1 MKMNMNPM
9 TDLDSANL
17 IRCTELEA
25 RLLRPQVSFPEWL
38 VDRSLPFT
46 TFFREGFLTS
56 ESFYRLLNQNVPKKE
71 TVAMVVYVDYPVPIR
86 RQIERDLSEAEWA
99 TWVQKMD
106 NAIFWPVDGKA
117 YVFALNGGFV
127 TYAEIDRPTIVY
139 SDSPLTL
146 SDDLE
151 GQAIPTSEVPED
163 FQGSYFPYAHD
174 DIDELVTLEG
184 RFRQNYLPNSDASWV
199 YRRDG

>member
-71 TVAMVVYVDYPVPIR
+71 IVAMVVYVDYPVPIR

-117 YVFALNGGFV
+117 YVFALSGGFV
-127 TYAEIDRPTIVY
+127 AYAEIDRPTIAY
-139 SDSPLTL
+139 SALPLRMTK
-146 SDDLE
+146 DL
-151 GQAIPTSEVPED
+151 GRQAIPLWEVPED
-163 FQGSYFPYAHD
+163 FQGSYFPNAHD
-174 DIDELVTLEG
+174 DIDELVALER
-184 RFRQNYLPNSDASWV
+184 RFRQNYLPESDAPWV